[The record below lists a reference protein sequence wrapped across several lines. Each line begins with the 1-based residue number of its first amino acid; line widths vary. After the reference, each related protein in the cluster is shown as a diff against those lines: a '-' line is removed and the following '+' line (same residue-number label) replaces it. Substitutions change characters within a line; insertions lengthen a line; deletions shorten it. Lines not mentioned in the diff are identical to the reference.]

1 MKISEKNQLINKL
14 SETHAF
20 TRRVIE
26 GTDPDFCIYPD
37 ADWRIR
43 DIIGHIATW
52 DRQVANSLKAFMMG
66 NEYCIPDLE
75 EDSFNLQQVMESRKM
90 TAHQVFQEGQQARK
104 DFIQA
109 IEEISLDRFPGD
121 LLYPWGDERGNIV
134 KLVEYMI
141 EHEIEHRDEIVKA
154 LKGSNED

>member
-1 MKISEKNQLINKL
+1 MKKSNKNLLINRL

-20 TRRVIE
+20 TRKAIE

-52 DRQVANSLKAFMMG
+52 DRQVANSLQAFMIG

-75 EDSFNLQQVMESRKM
+75 EDSFNQQQVMESRKM

-121 LLYPWGDERGNIV
+121 LLYPWGDERGSIA

>member
-1 MKISEKNQLINKL
+1 MKKSEKKLLINRL
-14 SETHAF
+14 LETRAF
-20 TRRVIE
+20 TRKAIE
-26 GTDPDFCIYPD
+26 GADPDFCIYPD

-52 DRQVANSLKAFMMG
+52 DRQVVNSLKAFMIG
-66 NEYCIPDLE
+66 NEYCIPDLD
-75 EDSFNLQQVMESRKM
+75 EDSFNQQQVAESREM

-109 IEEISLDRFPGD
+109 IEEISQDRFHGD

-141 EHEIEHRDEIVKA
+141 EHEIEHREEIVKA
-154 LKGSNED
+154 IEGSNED